1 MFSLIIGGSASGKS
15 AYAERLAG
23 KLAQGRPGIYLATME
38 SAGSE
43 AQARIARH
51 RAMRRELGFS
61 TVECA
66 RDLETVSVPPD
77 SCVLLEDMGNLAANV
92 LFGGTLPDSAGE
104 AQAMEAVEEIL
115 RGVASLRAR
124 CAHLVIVSNEV
135 FSGGSRYAGE
145 TDLYLQV
152 LARVNREFA
161 ARADSVVE
169 VVCGRPVPVSPGKNA
184 ILFNGSRSVI
194 MDGFSE
200 EKDYSRKDFSI
211 RKDISLSRKREKE
224 GENGMLFVTGPL
236 ASGKKEYVMRTF
248 GWDEAAFTENA
259 VENVQDLA
267 AQIVREESLS
277 AEKEQADRA
286 ETGPVEDRLREL
298 ADRLAQ
304 KHAVIATEVGG
315 GIVPLDPVERR
326 EREAAG
332 RLACM
337 LAERAQT
344 VVRVFCGLPQVLKA

>member
-23 KLAQGRPGIYLATME
+23 ELAQGRPGIYLATME
-38 SAGSE
+38 SSGRE

-66 RDLETVSVPPD
+66 RNLESVSVPPD

-92 LFGGTLPDSAGE
+92 LFGGVLPESAGE
-104 AQAMEAVEEIL
+104 AEAAEEIL
-115 RGVASLRAR
+115 RGVTSLRAR
-124 CAHLVIVSNEV
+124 CAHLVIVTNEV

-145 TDLYLQV
+145 TGRYLQV
-152 LARVNREFA
+152 LARVNRELA
-161 ARADSVVE
+161 SQADSVVE
-169 VVCGRPVPVSPGKNA
+169 VVCRRVVSMGPVPEGAPRDVPNA
-184 ILFNGSRSVI
+184 CDGTGESISAVFTRAAALSGGMPERENKGGS
-194 MDGFSE
+194 
-200 EKDYSRKDFSI
+200 
-211 RKDISLSRKREKE
+211 
-224 GENGMLFVTGPL
+224 GMLFVTGPL
-236 ASGKKEYVMRTF
+236 ASGKKDYVMRTF
-248 GWDEAAFTENA
+248 GWDDTAFAANA
-259 VENVQDLA
+259 VENVQELA
-267 AQIVREESLS
+267 AQIVRKEAETPEKNPPGTGS
-277 AEKEQADRA
+277 AEEQ
-286 ETGPVEDRLREL
+286 LRGL
-298 ADRLAQ
+298 ADRLAR
-304 KHAVIATEVGG
+304 KRVVIATEVGG

-344 VVRVFCGLPQVLKA
+344 VIRVFCGLPQVLKDGNLKDGNIPE